1 MNEDALRALV
11 RETLARLDSTRG
23 ERTSG
28 GFRVESGSAPQPP
41 DPGTLLQF
49 TSDPSHYRYALA
61 PSDGPCIIEPAVQC
75 NHCGYCQ
82 SHGH

>member
-11 RETLARLDSTRG
+11 RETLARRAGAEMLPPSSSPVAAPVAFRG
-23 ERTSG
+23 H
-28 GFRVESGSAPQPP
+28 
-41 DPGTLLQF
+41 
-49 TSDPSHYRYALA
+49 PSQYRYAL
-61 PSDGPCIIEPAVQC
+61 PESDGPCIIEPGVAC

>member
-11 RETLARLDSTRG
+11 RETLARMESTP
-23 ERTSG
+23 
-28 GFRVESGSAPQPP
+28 GSPRQP
-41 DPGTLLQF
+41 DAAALLHF
-49 TSDPSHYRYALA
+49 TSHPSHYQYALP
-61 PSDGPCIIEPAVQC
+61 PSDGPCLIEPGVPC

>member
-11 RETLARLDSTRG
+11 RETLARLES
-23 ERTSG
+23 SG
-28 GFRVESGSAPQPP
+28 GAARTARDPAAQPLTFA
-41 DPGTLLQF
+41 GH
-49 TSDPSHYRYALA
+49 SSHYRYTTL
-61 PSDGPCIIEPAVQC
+61 PSSGGPCLIEPGVRC

>member
-11 RETLARLDSTRG
+11 RETLARIEARDPA
-23 ERTSG
+23 SG
-28 GFRVESGSAPQPP
+28 GRTAPLQPTAFAGHSSHHRYTTLPSSG
-41 DPGTLLQF
+41 
-49 TSDPSHYRYALA
+49 
-61 PSDGPCIIEPAVQC
+61 GPCLIEPGVAC

>member
-11 RETLARLDSTRG
+11 RDTLARMNARDT
-23 ERTSG
+23 
-28 GFRVESGSAPQPP
+28 PQEPN
-41 DPGTLLQF
+41 PGALRQ
-49 TSDPSHYRYALA
+49 LA
-61 PSDGPCIIEPAVQC
+61 PHPSQYQYQLTPSEGPCLIEPGVPC

>member
-23 ERTSG
+23 ER
-28 GFRVESGSAPQPP
+28 PP

-49 TSDPSHYRYALA
+49 TSHPSHYQYALQ
-61 PSDGPCIIEPAVQC
+61 PSEGPCIIEPDVQC

>member
-11 RETLARLDSTRG
+11 RETLARM
-23 ERTSG
+23 E
-28 GFRVESGSAPQPP
+28 SAPRQP
-41 DPGTLLQF
+41 DAGALLQF
-49 TSDPSHYRYALA
+49 TSHPSHYQYALP
-61 PSDGPCIIEPAVQC
+61 PSDGPCLIEPGVQC